1 MIDYEKRKRIMG
13 RSIKLGHCICNPKE
27 PCPCGLF
34 KQKNVCLCAG
44 EREDDAAEDIPL
56 TQFVES
62 AGCASKISQNDLKV
76 ALTGLPRVFDPN
88 VLVSADMYDD
98 AGIYKLNDRLALVQT
113 VDVFTPCVDDAYVFG
128 QIAAANSVS
137 DIYAMGGTPLTA
149 LSIVAFPIEKLS
161 PRLMNRMLQGGIDKL
176 KEAGTV
182 VIGGHSIKDKEIK
195 FGFAVTGIIHPR
207 KIITNDKAKPGDSL
221 ILTKPIGTGAICFAA
236 QLKKASA
243 SWLKEISRSMAALN
257 KAAAEVMVE
266 AGVRSATD
274 VTGFGLAGHL
284 SEMAVQSGVTAEVFA
299 EEVPIF
305 DGVLDCFRKGMI
317 SGAVERNREYASKFV
332 EKDKGID
339 DALEAVFY
347 DPQTS
352 GGLLMCV
359 PAAKSTAVLKEL
371 KKKGAKKAAVIGKI
385 IAKSEGKIVLKKKP

>member
-1 MIDYEKRKRIMG
+1 M
-13 RSIKLGHCICNPKE
+13 
-27 PCPCGLF
+27 
-34 KQKNVCLCAG
+34 
-44 EREDDAAEDIPL
+44 
-56 TQFVES
+56 ES

-236 QLKKASA
+236 QLKKASP
-243 SWLKEISRSMAALN
+243 SWLKGISRSMAALN
-257 KAAAEVMVE
+257 KGAAEVMVE

-284 SEMAVQSGVTAEVFA
+284 SEMAIQSGVTAEVFA
-299 EEVPIF
+299 EAVPIF

-317 SGAVERNREYASKFV
+317 SGAVERNREYASKFL
-332 EKDKGID
+332 EKSKDID

-359 PAAKSTAVLKEL
+359 PAAKSSAVLKEL

-385 IAKSEGKIVLKKKP
+385 IAKSEGKIVLKRKP